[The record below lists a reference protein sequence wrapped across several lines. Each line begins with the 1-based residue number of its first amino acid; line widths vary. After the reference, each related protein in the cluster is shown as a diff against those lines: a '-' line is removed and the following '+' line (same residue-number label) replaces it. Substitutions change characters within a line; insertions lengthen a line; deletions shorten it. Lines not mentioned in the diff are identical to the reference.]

1 MTNISSTP
9 SGLASAAKDY
19 TSNLAAQSTPPP
31 ISVGVGVLVQPAG
44 FTAGSPQTSSVG
56 VIAPTTQQ
64 SDTDSTSPISMFEFT
79 DPNPDLDTKSPGS
92 SISNSTSN
100 NVGLVTNFS
109 GALQIAPDLLH
120 QAQTSFAGSIQLP
133 SVSTGLSSASSSSL
147 TAIANG
153 PSLLSGNGTALAAT
167 GNFNLSIGSASL
179 LGTPKTATITAS
191 DKLASLFPNIKV
203 PGTPSLATVNTNA
216 LNASLASSTPSL
228 QDAASKAAS
237 TLSGATLP
245 SGSSPPSAS
254 ALKSAATTIFT
265 KIQNIAKGISLTSP
279 SLGSV
284 TSLGGAISMPGSASS
299 ITQVANVASS
309 QVPGLGGTA
318 LQALSATVNS
328 PASNPLSGIS
338 NTTKSLIAFTPPAIS
353 LSQASSAVN
362 TAVSASTAQTATLIK
377 TLPGNQKAL
386 SSLPTATISALK
398 EKLAVASLSGSGFV
412 SNVAAGSISVDVG
425 SVISGVGLSL
435 GSVTGGLTTGNAAAK
450 ATASITSAIGG

>member
-1 MTNISSTP
+1 
-9 SGLASAAKDY
+9 
-19 TSNLAAQSTPPP
+19 
-31 ISVGVGVLVQPAG
+31 
-44 FTAGSPQTSSVG
+44 
-56 VIAPTTQQ
+56 
-64 SDTDSTSPISMFEFT
+64 
-79 DPNPDLDTKSPGS
+79 
-92 SISNSTSN
+92 
-100 NVGLVTNFS
+100 
-109 GALQIAPDLLH
+109 
-120 QAQTSFAGSIQLP
+120 
-133 SVSTGLSSASSSSL
+133 
-147 TAIANG
+147 
-153 PSLLSGNGTALAAT
+153 
-167 GNFNLSIGSASL
+167 
-179 LGTPKTATITAS
+179 
-191 DKLASLFPNIKV
+191 
-203 PGTPSLATVNTNA
+203 
-216 LNASLASSTPSL
+216 
-228 QDAASKAAS
+228 
-237 TLSGATLP
+237 
-245 SGSSPPSAS
+245 
-254 ALKSAATTIFT
+254 
-265 KIQNIAKGISLTSP
+265 
-279 SLGSV
+279 
-284 TSLGGAISMPGSASS
+284 MPGSASS